1 MTYLLSLFVAFFFFY
16 FFFLDGDAC
25 GEGVCNSFDLVRN
38 RNKIWSCP
46 GGWSFLHYS
55 LIIKFNENQVN
66 VCCKDTAMRCV
77 CWHVFSH
84 ARYNCMLLQ
93 HKLNVKLLLVTLVMH
108 LWVVASWHSIYG
120 FLCNITAVSVLDVQM
135 KRVIQGYQ
143 FITAVYLSPLARNSP
158 IKSDFKRQIRLP
170 GCKFL
175 FLTPMRCKVIFR
187 LIFAWWFQYDWVFFF
202 KFE

>member
-1 MTYLLSLFVAFFFFY
+1 
-16 FFFLDGDAC
+16 
-25 GEGVCNSFDLVRN
+25 
-38 RNKIWSCP
+38 
-46 GGWSFLHYS
+46 
-55 LIIKFNENQVN
+55 
-66 VCCKDTAMRCV
+66 MRCV

-108 LWVVASWHSIYG
+108 LWVVASWHSISG
-120 FLCNITAVSVLDVQM
+120 FLCNITAVLDVQM

-143 FITAVYLSPLARNSP
+143 FITAVYLSPLARNLP

-175 FLTPMRCKVIFR
+175 FLTSMQCKVILR
-187 LIFAWWFQYDWVFFF
+187 LIFDWWFQYDWVFFF
-202 KFE
+202 KFEKLCQSVRKFVHVGLYIQKSIF

>member
-1 MTYLLSLFVAFFFFY
+1 
-16 FFFLDGDAC
+16 
-25 GEGVCNSFDLVRN
+25 
-38 RNKIWSCP
+38 
-46 GGWSFLHYS
+46 
-55 LIIKFNENQVN
+55 
-66 VCCKDTAMRCV
+66 MRCV

-135 KRVIQGYQ
+135 NRVIQGYQ

-158 IKSDFKRQIRLP
+158 IKSAFKRQIRLP

-187 LIFAWWFQYDWVFFF
+187 LIFAWWFQYDWVFFSLNSNSHACLSVSSF
-202 KFE
+202 MYAYIFRNRSFRHCMTSQSGFTSTVYFGLDLFLSSSYKVISH